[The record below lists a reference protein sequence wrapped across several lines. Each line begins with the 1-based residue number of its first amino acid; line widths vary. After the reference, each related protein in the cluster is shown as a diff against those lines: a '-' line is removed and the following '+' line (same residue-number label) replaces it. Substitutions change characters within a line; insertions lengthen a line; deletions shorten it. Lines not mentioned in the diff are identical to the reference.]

1 MKHRTATV
9 AGERVDVVWTET
21 ENGVEATVHGRRYR
35 LEMRRTVDAAYWFA
49 WNGLSMEAV
58 VIPQEEG
65 YAVTVRGKRVLVE
78 FQDSTKKTRRR
89 GGASEGVVEVRAPMP
104 GKIVRVLRS
113 EGEEMVAHQG
123 IVVME
128 AMKMQNEIR
137 SPKAGKIVRIAV
149 REGDAVK
156 LGDLIAQVE

>member
-1 MKHRTATV
+1 MKHRIAIVEGARLEV
-9 AGERVDVVWTET
+9 AWTEAD
-21 ENGVEATVHGRRYR
+21 NGVEATVSGRTYR
-35 LEMRRTVDAAYWFA
+35 LEMRRIGDAAYWFG
-49 WNGLSMEAV
+49 WNGHSMDAL
-58 VIPQEEG
+58 VISQEEG
-65 YAVTVRGKRVLVE
+65 YAVTVRSKRILVE

-89 GGASEGVVEVRAPMP
+89 GNAAEGVVELRAPMP

-113 EGEEMVAHQG
+113 EGEEVDAHQG
-123 IVVME
+123 VVVME

-156 LGDLIAQVE
+156 LGDIIAKVD